1 MVEPIIYMAIGFL
14 LSALLGLMLLPLVH
28 GRAVRLTTKRLQASA
43 PVSMTEVQADKD
55 QLRAE
60 FAMSARKLEM
70 SIDQLKGKATSQA
83 AELGKKADAVN
94 RMKVELSA
102 RNAEILALQAREQ
115 SLTNLLRTTTDELT
129 ATTAKLHATQ
139 QSLSER
145 QAEAVRLSTDLAER
159 SQTAETRQTELSA
172 VHQEIEQ
179 LRQRLEET
187 EREFA
192 ATRQR
197 LDQQR
202 IETATTASELAEAR
216 GHVENLSRRVGDL
229 DGQLTAQVRE
239 TETLAKEA
247 EEFRERVAAQA
258 ATLSERDEEAV
269 RLRQAREEAETS
281 VKQLRDEVFALSN
294 NRSSPG
300 LATLQAE
307 HASASTKL
315 QALREEREAF
325 QREQADNALLRERI
339 NDIAAEVARLTM
351 TLEGPDSPINAIL
364 KAEPA
369 HSATNGGPAV
379 ALQQTLADRIRA
391 LQAQASRQPR

>member
-28 GRAVRLTTKRLQASA
+28 NRAVRLTTKRLEASA

-60 FAMSARKLEM
+60 FAISARKLEM

-94 RMKVELSA
+94 RLKMELST
-102 RNAEILALQAREQ
+102 RNAEVLALQAREQ
-115 SLTNLLRTTTDELT
+115 SLRNMLRAATDDLT
-129 ATTAKLHATQ
+129 ATTGTLHATQ
-139 QSLSER
+139 QTLGER
-145 QAEAVRLSTDLAER
+145 QAEAVRLNTELTER
-159 SQTAETRQTELSA
+159 SQTAENRQVELTS
-172 VHQEIEQ
+172 VHQQIDQ
-179 LRQRLEET
+179 LKQRVDEA

-192 ATRQR
+192 ATQQR

-202 IETATTASELAEAR
+202 IESATAASELAEAR
-216 GHVENLSRRVGDL
+216 SHVESLSRRVGDL
-229 DGQLTAQVRE
+229 DGQLIAQV
-239 TETLAKEA
+239 KEA
-247 EEFRERVAAQA
+247 ERLGNEADALRERTASQA
-258 ATLSERDEEAV
+258 ALLTERDAEAA
-269 RLRQAREEAETS
+269 RLREAREEAETA

-294 NRSSPG
+294 NRSSPA

-307 HASASTKL
+307 HAGAAAKL
-315 QALREEREAF
+315 QALREARDAF

-351 TLEGPDSPINAIL
+351 TLEGPDSPIKAIL
-364 KAEPA
+364 ATEA
-369 HSATNGGPAV
+369 VHSSANGGPAV

-391 LQAQASRQPR
+391 LQAQANRHQD

>member
-1 MVEPIIYMAIGFL
+1 MIEPIIYMAIGFL

-28 GRAVRLTTKRLQASA
+28 SRAVRLTTKRLEASA

-94 RMKVELSA
+94 RLKVELGT

-115 SLTNLLRTTTDELT
+115 SLTNLLRAATDDLT
-129 ATTAKLHATQ
+129 ATTATLHATQ
-139 QSLSER
+139 QTLSER
-145 QAEAVRLSTDLAER
+145 QSEAVRLNTQLTEQ
-159 SQTAETRQTELSA
+159 SQTAENRQVELTS
-172 VHQEIEQ
+172 VHQQIEQ
-179 LRQRLEET
+179 LRQRVEEA

-192 ATRQR
+192 ATQQR

-202 IETATTASELAEAR
+202 IESATAASELAEAR
-216 GHVENLSRRVGDL
+216 GHVESLSRRVGDL

-239 TETLAKEA
+239 TDTLGKEA
-247 EEFRERVAAQA
+247 ETLRERVAAQA
-258 ATLSERDEEAV
+258 AMLTERDEEAA
-269 RLRQAREEAETS
+269 RLRQAREEAETV
-281 VKQLRDEVFALSN
+281 VKQLRDEVFALSSN
-294 NRSSPG
+294 KPSP
-300 LATLQAE
+300 ATSQAE
-307 HASASTKL
+307 P
-315 QALREEREAF
+315 
-325 QREQADNALLRERI
+325 ADSALLRERI
-339 NDIAAEVARLTM
+339 NGIAAEVARLTM

-369 HSATNGGPAV
+369 HSTANGSPAV
-379 ALQQTLADRIRA
+379 ALQQ
-391 LQAQASRQPR
+391 S